1 VSRARVRLP
10 GARDEDLPGVG
21 VYGSGL
27 AAFALLPLSREVA
40 DRALDTAAVAGGVAV
55 DVERGRGAR
64 IGTPLVSVAV
74 RTRGR
79 GGALLVGTVAPEVLE
94 RALREL
100 PVRRPA

>member
-1 VSRARVRLP
+1 
-10 GARDEDLPGVG
+10 
-21 VYGSGL
+21 
-27 AAFALLPLSREVA
+27 
-40 DRALDTAAVAGGVAV
+40 
-55 DVERGRGAR
+55 
-64 IGTPLVSVAV
+64 VSVAV